1 MKNPDR
7 YIQYTD
13 YGYDENDGRR
23 GGPGLVAWIAIGIAV
38 VFLISIFSLVGSC
51 MSTYNKL
58 VDMEEDVNLAFANVQ
73 SVMQSRIEK
82 IPDLVKVADE
92 AAEHLET
99 IYADIAD
106 GRSALKAASTPEEL
120 DAANAQITENINQFL
135 AVVESY
141 PTITATEQYTAL
153 MDSIEGAANR
163 LNVAREDYNV
173 AVSQYNRVVRRFPG
187 SLLAKIF
194 GFDTIESFVADE
206 AANNS
211 SVVDFGD

>member
-1 MKNPDR
+1 MQNSNN
-7 YIQYTD
+7 YVH
-13 YGYDENDGRR
+13 YDHSGNGGRKGMSI
-23 GGPGLVAWIAIGIAV
+23 GGWIAIGILA
-38 VFLISIFSLVGSC
+38 VFLISIFSFVGSC
-51 MSTYNKL
+51 VSTYNNL

-106 GRSALKAASTPEEL
+106 GRSALSAASTPEEL

-135 AVVESY
+135 AVVENY
-141 PTITATEQYTAL
+141 PTITASEQYTSL

-163 LNVAREDYNV
+163 INVAREDW
-173 AVSQYNRVVRRFPG
+173 
-187 SLLAKIF
+187 L
-194 GFDTIESFVADE
+194 
-206 AANNS
+206 
-211 SVVDFGD
+211 

>member
-1 MKNPDR
+1 MNN
-7 YIQYTD
+7 Y
-13 YGYDENDGRR
+13 ENNGKRI
-23 GGPGLVAWIAIGIAV
+23 GCLVAIVSLI
-38 VFLISIFSLVGSC
+38 VFLIFVFSIVGSC
-51 MSTYNKL
+51 VNTYNDL
-58 VDMEEDVNLAFANVQ
+58 VDLEEDVNLAFANVQ

-106 GRSALKAASTPEEL
+106 GRSALNAASTPEEL

-135 AVVESY
+135 AVVENY
-141 PTITATEQYTAL
+141 PTITASEQYTSL

-163 LNVAREDYNV
+163 INVAREDYNTE
-173 AVSQYNRVVRRFPG
+173 VSEFNRVVRRFPG
-187 SLLAKIF
+187 SLLANFF
-194 GFDTIESFVADE
+194 GFEIIEPFEADDE
-206 AANNS
+206 ANNS